1 MSAKNYLLIDGI
13 LLGRLQPDQKDL
25 SYEYAL
31 LTFNQIPQDKSYIV
45 YTHTL
50 YMHTHKVYNG
60 LFMTQFW
67 FSYKLLRQWRQY
79 GKQGSEALSV

>member
-45 YTHTL
+45 YTHT
-50 YMHTHKVYNG
+50 HTH
-60 LFMTQFW
+60 
-67 FSYKLLRQWRQY
+67 
-79 GKQGSEALSV
+79 